1 MRKWLKEFK
10 EEILDCNSFIIGI
23 IIACAIVGVMIIEF
37 EFAQEHHSFY
47 NALKDLGSFF
57 AAMVALILGLGAEK
71 IREITTRKPKIKL
84 HDSVYYEVVQ
94 TDQAQNTQGQILKIQ
109 RKYYRL
115 MLLNESTVC
124 ASKVQVRLEEIYI
137 NNVKQR
143 FIPTPLCWTH
153 VNKHAINIFP
163 KQVVYLDFILS
174 DLRIYGTIFII
185 KELLNNPTMIQINS
199 SCIAKMACYGKNF
212 EPIYFSLKIDYNP
225 FQRHQIP
232 TITISKL

>member
-1 MRKWLKEFK
+1 MKQWLKKLK
-10 EEILDCNSFIIGI
+10 EDVSDCNSFITGI
-23 IIACAIVGVMIIEF
+23 IIACAIVGVLIIEF

-47 NALKDLGSFF
+47 GALKDLGSFF
-57 AAMVALILGLGAEK
+57 AALVALILGLSAEK

-94 TDQAQNTQGQILKIQ
+94 TDQTQNKQGQIFNVQ

-115 MLLNESTVC
+115 MLFNESTVC
-124 ASKVQVRLEEIYI
+124 ASKVQVRIEEIYI

-153 VNKHAINIFP
+153 VNRHNINVFP
-163 KQVVYLDFILS
+163 KQLVYLDFILS
-174 DLRIYGTIFII
+174 DLRMYGTIFII

-199 SCIAKMACYGKNF
+199 SCIIKMACYGKNF
-212 EPIYFSLKIDYNP
+212 EPIEFYLKIDYKP
-225 FQRHQIP
+225 FPGQQFPAI
-232 TITISKL
+232 IISKL